1 LDWKNQSLFS
11 NDIING
17 VEHLKEL
24 KIKFLELI
32 EYIWVQEMY
41 TIYNQYKL
49 TFLYIDNEN
58 FELNY
63 NTIIFI
69 ISEKKIKHVRIKLK
83 IYMGF

>member
-1 LDWKNQSLFS
+1 
-11 NDIING
+11 
-17 VEHLKEL
+17 
-24 KIKFLELI
+24 
-32 EYIWVQEMY
+32 MY